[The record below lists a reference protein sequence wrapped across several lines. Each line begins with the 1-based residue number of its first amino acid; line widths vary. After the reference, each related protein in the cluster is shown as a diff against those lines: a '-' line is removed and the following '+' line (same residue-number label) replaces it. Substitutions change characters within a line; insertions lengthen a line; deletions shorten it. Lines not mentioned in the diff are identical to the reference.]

1 MTNALLT
8 SSWRG
13 TVGLIKP
20 AKRPGSLEEV
30 IRLLPR
36 GIGVIP
42 LFANIREGLRLE
54 FEPLAEEYESKLAEL
69 VRDGVDLVH
78 AEGAPPFMIHG
89 FDAERALIERWES
102 TYGVPV
108 FTSPMNQVAALHALG
123 VKRMVGVTYFHDQ
136 MNPLFA
142 QYFSDAGFD
151 VLDMVAMDVAF
162 NQVHVVSALEIY
174 RFIRGVFLANPGTEG
189 IYMMGPGWLSI
200 MDMVEL
206 MERDFGVPVIHPIQA
221 ECWEIQKRLHV
232 RQPTL
237 GYGRLLAE
245 MP

>member
-1 MTNALLT
+1 MTNVLLT

-13 TVGLIKP
+13 NVGLIKP

-42 LFANIREGLRLE
+42 LFANIRQGLRAE
-54 FEPLAEEYESKLAEL
+54 FEPLAAEYETKLAEL
-69 VRDGVDLVH
+69 VADGVDLVH

-89 FDAERALIERWES
+89 YAAERALMQRWEA

-108 FTSPMNQVAALHALG
+108 FTSGMNQVAALRALG
-123 VKRMVGVTYFHDQ
+123 VKRMIGVNYFHDA
-136 MNPLFA
+136 MNDSFA
-142 QYFSDAGFD
+142 QYFVDSGFD
-151 VLDMVAMDVAF
+151 VLDMAAMDVPF
-162 NQVHVVSALEIY
+162 DQVHLASAREVY
-174 RFIRGVFLANPGTEG
+174 RFIRGVFLANPGADG
-189 IYMMGPGWLSI
+189 IYMMGPAWLST
-200 MDMVEL
+200 MDIIDL
-206 MERDFGVPVIHPIQA
+206 MERDFGVPVIHPIPA
-221 ECWEIQKRLHV
+221 ECWEIQKRLNV
-232 RQPTL
+232 RQPTP

>member
-1 MTNALLT
+1 MTNVLLT

-42 LFANIREGLRLE
+42 LFANIRQGLRAE
-54 FEPLAEEYESKLAEL
+54 FELLAAEYELKLAEL
-69 VRDGVDLVH
+69 VADGVDIVH
-78 AEGAPPFMIHG
+78 CEGAPPFMIHG
-89 FDAERALIERWES
+89 YEAERTLMERWES

-108 FTSPMNQVAALHALG
+108 FTSGMNQVAALRALE
-123 VKRMVGVTYFHDQ
+123 VKRMIGVTYFRPD
-136 MNPLFA
+136 MNPSFT
-142 QYFSDAGFD
+142 QYFVDSGFD
-151 VLDMVAMDVAF
+151 VLDMVSMDAF
-162 NQVHVVSALEIY
+162 EQVHTLSALEIY
-174 RFIRGVFLANPGTEG
+174 RFIRGVVVANPGADG
-189 IYMMGPGWLSI
+189 IYMMGPGWLSSMEMI
-200 MDMVEL
+200 DL
-206 MERDFGVPVIHPIQA
+206 MERDFGMPVIHPIPA
-221 ECWEIQKRLHV
+221 ECWEIQKRLKV
-232 RQPTL
+232 CQPTS

>member
-42 LFANIREGLRLE
+42 LFANIRQGLRAE
-54 FEPLAEEYESKLAEL
+54 FEPLAAEYESKLAEL
-69 VRDGVDLVH
+69 VADGVDVVH

-89 FDAERALIERWES
+89 CAAERKLMERWES

-108 FTSPMNQVAALHALG
+108 FTSGMNQVAALRALG
-123 VKRMVGVTYFHDQ
+123 VKRMIGVTYFHDE

-142 QYFSDAGFD
+142 RYFVDSGFD
-151 VLDMVAMDVAF
+151 VLEMVAMDVAF
-162 NQVHVVSALEIY
+162 DQVHVVSALEVY
-174 RFIRGVFLANPGTEG
+174 RFIRGVFVANPGAEG
-189 IYMMGPGWLSI
+189 IYMMGPGWLSS
-200 MDMVEL
+200 MDMIDV
-206 MERDFGVPVIHPIQA
+206 MERDFGVPVVHPIPA
-221 ECWEIQKRLHV
+221 ECWEIQKRLNV
-232 RQPTL
+232 RQPTS